1 MDRWKNIIFVLER
14 TRNFRFFSVISG
26 RIVIVVGDCREPVA
40 SGVVSA
46 GDAGL
51 QLGQDR
57 LVLLL
62 DDLTDVCL
70 IFVPF
75 GIPPGSYRARTFFL
89 HKLRSTSLETRLA
102 LSTFLPF
109 LRIEGLRTLSL
120 FFKKS

>member
-26 RIVIVVGDCREPVA
+26 RIVSVVGNCREPIA

-75 GIPPGSYRARTFFL
+75 GIPP
-89 HKLRSTSLETRLA
+89 
-102 LSTFLPF
+102 
-109 LRIEGLRTLSL
+109 
-120 FFKKS
+120 